1 MKRVLLELEAIREV
15 VNIYPRK
22 RLQKRERKQ
31 AILTKISEVQ
41 QKLMLILI
49 LKKEENS
56 ILG

>member
-41 QKLMLILI
+41 QKLMSILI